1 MTTDH
6 LSRRLRQT
14 LACLLD
20 GDTEK
25 RAAQRLGISR
35 STLHQYVTMLY
46 RHFGVTS
53 VRRRIADIVGDSSA
67 ANSRRKCGRLP
78 TCPLLFEVWPRSNKD
93 TAPPWRLVSPPSKP
107 LTGPASLQR
116 SVCAP
121 GLMSF
126 PL

>member
-20 GDTEK
+20 GNTEK
-25 RAAQRLGISR
+25 RAAQRLGISG

-53 VRRRIADIVGDSSA
+53 RSE
-67 ANSRRKCGRLP
+67 
-78 TCPLLFEVWPRSNKD
+78 LLIYC
-93 TAPPWRLVSPPSKP
+93 
-107 LTGPASLQR
+107 LQR
-116 SVCAP
+116 P
-121 GLMSF
+121 ERG
-126 PL
+126 

>member
-1 MTTDH
+1 MIPAN
-6 LSRRLRQT
+6 LPPRLRQT

-53 VRRRIADIVGDSSA
+53 RPELLIYCL
-67 ANSRRKCGRLP
+67 SRYTTR
-78 TCPLLFEVWPRSNKD
+78 VH
-93 TAPPWRLVSPPSKP
+93 SP
-107 LTGPASLQR
+107 
-116 SVCAP
+116 V
-121 GLMSF
+121 
-126 PL
+126 